1 MNLFI
6 KGFCAL
12 AVVVMLA
19 GCDQDGMNLGS
30 GSSSS
35 GDSFVAGAGVS
46 GGGEQVALVHN
57 PEPATMLLWGIGLA
71 GAAFSRR
78 RKKISLK

>member
-1 MNLFI
+1 MKLFF
-6 KGFCAL
+6 KSFFAL
-12 AVVVMLA
+12 IVVVMLA
-19 GCDQDGMNLGS
+19 GCNQDGMNLGS

-46 GGGEQVALVHN
+46 GGSGGEQVALVHN

-71 GAAFSRR
+71 GAAFAKR
-78 RKKISLK
+78 RKRS